1 MYRNDTVIPFFSI
14 LFSAALFLMA
24 YLDGQ
29 HIARLAGH
37 TPEELS
43 VGQIGLMA
51 FGIVFFLYGALG
63 YLSNWLE
70 GEELR
75 PHRKL
80 ADPGNTHVIG
90 IVLSL
95 LAVALSGFFARVILY
110 DLQNETTFPA
120 LEGGLFGAI
129 FLVAA
134 LLLVMYKKFYQD
146 EEVLTEHEDS
156 EVPW

>member
-51 FGIVFFLYGALG
+51 FGIVFFLYGAIG